1 MGAGMK
7 IVCLGGGPA
16 SLYFSILMK
25 KANPEHE
32 ITVIERGQRDS
43 TWGFGVVFSD
53 DTLKGFMEADAP
65 SYKRI
70 VEEFAYWGG
79 IDVSIN
85 GRTIHSDGHGF
96 CGMSRLKLLNIFHDS
111 CEELGVRLKF
121 NTEITDLKQLEI
133 ENHDL
138 VVAGDGL
145 SSILRE
151 GYKEHF
157 GTSVDVRTN
166 KFCWLATT
174 LPLNNFNFIFK
185 KNPHGWW
192 WVHAYRYQE
201 GATTWIAE
209 CSEEAWLSAGL
220 DKASEAD
227 SKAYLEHV
235 FAEELQGHPLITNR
249 SVWRNFPVIR
259 NENLYYKNIVLMG
272 DAVRSAHFSIGSGT
286 KLAMEDAITLANC
299 LREHDGEV
307 RQALEAY
314 QVMRKPEADR
324 LQRTAVTS
332 LSWFE
337 HIDRYT
343 REQDIEQFTFNLLV
357 RSKRVTYE
365 NLRLRDPEYI
375 RSVDRWFAQHA
386 KKVTGFADI
395 DTQIL

>member
-1 MGAGMK
+1 MK

-111 CEELGVRLKF
+111 CEALGVRLKF

-174 LPLNNFNFIFK
+174 LPLK
-185 KNPHGWW
+185 
-192 WVHAYRYQE
+192 
-201 GATTWIAE
+201 
-209 CSEEAWLSAGL
+209 
-220 DKASEAD
+220 
-227 SKAYLEHV
+227 
-235 FAEELQGHPLITNR
+235 
-249 SVWRNFPVIR
+249 VWR
-259 NENLYYKNIVLMG
+259 
-272 DAVRSAHFSIGSGT
+272 
-286 KLAMEDAITLANC
+286 
-299 LREHDGEV
+299 
-307 RQALEAY
+307 
-314 QVMRKPEADR
+314 
-324 LQRTAVTS
+324 
-332 LSWFE
+332 
-337 HIDRYT
+337 
-343 REQDIEQFTFNLLV
+343 
-357 RSKRVTYE
+357 
-365 NLRLRDPEYI
+365 
-375 RSVDRWFAQHA
+375 
-386 KKVTGFADI
+386 
-395 DTQIL
+395 